1 MNLRIITLLLILVS
15 AGCTRDEFG
24 SRDSGGSFG
33 VPVGDSQA
41 SNGDDDTAVP
51 NDVDNEAG
59 GTNNL
64 SSPDP
69 FPTTDEG
76 VEGVS
81 PAALSAMEAITR
93 ATFTD
98 ASASSGNF
106 VFSPLALASTL
117 SVAGLA
123 GDAAMRDAVEGR
135 LAQSDLESVAL
146 GLSDVISA
154 THGGEDEPVIL
165 STMWVDPSTSINTA
179 FLGAVVPELVQDV
192 RTVDFSSLDQA
203 RQTINNYY
211 RTQSEGLLPSV
222 VGPLGLKTGERS
234 ALVNGVYFHGAWDV
248 PFSVDDTAEG
258 VFRGDGGDVTTAF
271 MEREGSFL
279 VRRAADYDAIVVPY
293 RSTYSLVLI
302 KAADVAARTRIEG
315 QFSAQLLTE
324 IINESQVEEVRLKM
338 PRVEVE
344 GRLESNLFGGAVADN
359 AEREGAFSNAG
370 IEASG
375 ALIQRAVVS
384 FDESGTSAIF
394 PNDSVGAVFSG
405 EFALDQPYLFAIRES
420 STGFVLL
427 AGRVNR
433 L

>member
-1 MNLRIITLLLILVS
+1 MKLRIISLILILVA
-15 AGCTRDEFG
+15 AGCARDEFG
-24 SRDSGGSFG
+24 SRDSGGSIS
-33 VPVGDSQA
+33 VLGDPQA
-41 SNGDDDTAVP
+41 SNDDEDTAVP
-51 NDVDNEAG
+51 NDVNNAPG
-59 GTNNL
+59 GNNL
-64 SSPDP
+64 GSPEP
-69 FPTTDEG
+69 FPTTDQG
-76 VEGVS
+76 DEGVS
-81 PAALSAMEAITR
+81 PAALLAMEAITR

-117 SVAGLA
+117 TVAGLA
-123 GDAAMRDAVEGR
+123 GDAAMREAVEAR

-146 GLSDVISA
+146 GLSEVISA
-154 THGGEDEPVIL
+154 THGGEDEPVNL
-165 STMWVDPSTSINTA
+165 STMWVDPSTSIDA
-179 FLGAVVPELVQDV
+179 GFLEAVVPELVQDV
-192 RTVDFSSLDQA
+192 RTVDFSSIDQA

-211 RTQSEGLLPSV
+211 RTQSDGLLPSV

-234 ALVNGVYFHGAWDV
+234 ALVNAVYFHGAWDV

-279 VRRAADYDAIVVPY
+279 VRRATDYDAIVVPY

-302 KAADVAARTRIEG
+302 KASDVAARTRIEG

-324 IINESQVEEVRLKM
+324 IIDQSQVEQVRLKM
-338 PRVEVE
+338 PRLEVE
-344 GRLESNLFGGAVADN
+344 GRLESNLFGVAVADN
-359 AEREGAFSNAG
+359 AEREGSFGNAG
-370 IEASG
+370 IESSG

-394 PNDSVGAVFSG
+394 PNDSAGALFSS